1 MSNQPKENC
10 SVVMKGFNGFF
21 NKNVSFIMDALK
33 DFYDK
38 NKNQVFD
45 VRAFKNFM
53 EPKFAEAGYREGF
66 ATQPETRKKMG
77 GYYINLDGIGFR

>member
-45 VRAFKNFM
+45 VRGFQ
-53 EPKFAEAGYREGF
+53 ELHGAEICRGWLSRRICYSA
-66 ATQPETRKKMG
+66 
-77 GYYINLDGIGFR
+77 